1 METSETEL
9 LVIGAGPGGYVVALR
24 AAQLGTEVVLVDEDA
39 YGGTCLNY
47 GCIPSKALISVT
59 ETAHGPGHDTY
70 RGVYSDPYVDWE
82 EFQGWRDGVVER
94 LTGGVESLCS
104 RSGVELVGGR
114 ATFIDGSEVQI
125 EGEADGPDRI
135 AFQDCIVATGSRPI
149 ELPAFP
155 FDDDRVLSS
164 RMALDL
170 DALPTELVVVGAGYI
185 GMELSMAFAQL
196 GAQVTVLEA
205 LDSVMPTYEAD
216 LVQPVRRRARE
227 LGIDI
232 RLGHRVEGCESTDD
246 GVRVRAST
254 DGEDVLVEGN
264 HVLVAV
270 GRTPVTDTLSL
281 DATEAA
287 VGDDGFIVTDE
298 AGRTAADGIWAIGDV
313 AGEPMLAHA
322 ASAEGKQVAASI
334 AGEDPGEHGPI
345 PAAVF
350 TEPEIATV
358 GLTAEEAASRGHE
371 VVQGR
376 CQFGANGRALTRGG
390 PDGFVRIVADE
401 EDETLLGSQIVG
413 PEASELVAVPSVVLS
428 MDGTLSDL
436 EGAVYTHP
444 TLAEAVLEAA
454 ENARG
459 RAIHTNW

>member
-9 LVIGAGPGGYVVALR
+9 LVIGAGPGGYVAAIR

-47 GCIPSKALISVT
+47 GCIPSKALISVA
-59 ETAHGPGHDTY
+59 ETAHGPGHDTH
-70 RGVYSDPYVDWE
+70 RGVYSDPYVDWDE
-82 EFQGWRDGVVER
+82 LREWRDGVVER

-104 RSGVELVGGR
+104 RSGVELVDGR
-114 ATFIDGSEVQI
+114 ASFVDDSEVRI
-125 EGEADGPDRI
+125 EGAADGPDRM
-135 AFQDCIVATGSRPI
+135 AFENCIIATGSRPI

-155 FDDDRVLSS
+155 FDDDRVLDS
-164 RMALDL
+164 RAALDL
-170 DALPTELVVVGAGYI
+170 EALPTELVVVGAGYI

-196 GAQVTVLEA
+196 GARVTVLEA
-205 LDSVMPTYEAD
+205 LDSVMPTYEED
-216 LVQPVRRRARE
+216 LVRPVQRRAGE

-232 RLGHRVEGCESTDD
+232 RLGHRVEGYESTGDS
-246 GVRVRAST
+246 VRVRAST
-254 DGEDVLVEGN
+254 DGDDVSVSGE

-281 DATEAA
+281 DATA
-287 VGDDGFIVTDE
+287 VEVDDDGFVATDDS
-298 AGRTAADGIWAIGDV
+298 GRTGADGIWAIGDV

-334 AGEDPGEHGPI
+334 AGEAPEEHGPI

-371 VVQGR
+371 VVRGD
-376 CQFGANGRALTRGG
+376 CQFGANGRALTRGE

-401 EDETLLGSQIVG
+401 EDGTLLGAQIVG
-413 PEASELVAVPSVVLS
+413 PEASELVAVPSVVMS

-459 RAIHTNW
+459 RAIHTN